1 MQSKVVI
8 HHTGSY
14 AKDNSR
20 QLASVDRS
28 HKERFH
34 FKSSLGYYV
43 GYHFFIER
51 SGAFTQTRS
60 VKERGAHAYNE
71 RTGKSYNDYI
81 GICLAGDFTNQQP
94 SAEQI
99 ATLQGI
105 LQQLE
110 MKREDVFLHRDLD
123 DTACPGGGLTHETID
138 KLYEP
143 KQVSEWA
150 QSSVDKAIA
159 KDIATDWSNPQELV
173 ANATAEWIL
182 HKAGIFGE
190 VTGEGITKERF
201 IVALDRLGGL

>member
-81 GICLAGDFTNQQP
+81 GICLAGDMNAQSP
-94 SAEQI
+94 SEKQI
-99 ATLQGI
+99 EALRRILTIDLGI
-105 LQQLE
+105 R
-110 MKREDVFLHRDLD
+110 REDVYLHRDLD
-123 DTACPGGGLTHETID
+123 DTGCPGRWITHDLID
-138 KLYEP
+138 KIYG
-143 KQVSEWA
+143 KT
-150 QSSVDKAIA
+150 KAIRA
-159 KDIATDWSNPQELV
+159 ARSLLRMGNKYFAIV
-173 ANATAEWIL
+173 M
-182 HKAGIFGE
+182 KAIGRE
-190 VTGEGITKERF
+190 K
-201 IVALDRLGGL
+201 